1 MFENFDAA
9 KLLPPGATSILFP
22 AMDMEKEMKRG
33 KEIRKQGYGWGRK
46 ARFPFSHTQNK
57 LIIWNKRNKRLS
69 LHCKDCNQQFLL
81 VMKSFNTAG
90 TCRPKEHYMVDI
102 TERLEIIRKMIAK
115 GDYFCINR
123 GRQYGKTTTLNNLKN
138 YLEHAGYCVFS
149 ISFEKVDKTY
159 FSSPQTTGAIF
170 LRLLSIC
177 AKRNKVK
184 NLDAECAEQLLSYQN
199 RHAEECTIF
208 DVSEL
213 LIQICGDNSH
223 PIVLIVDEVDQASEQ
238 ESFLKLLG
246 AIRDM
251 YLNRDEDATFQSVI
265 LAGVYDIKNL
275 KLKMRP
281 DDQHHYNSP
290 WNIAVPFDVDM
301 SLSAEGIA
309 GMLAEYKAD
318 CALSFDEKAVAQM
331 IRDYTSGYP
340 FLVSRICQIIDAE
353 QWTWDK
359 EGVLKAVNKI
369 LTEGSTLFDD
379 IAKKLDEFPELERTI
394 KGVLFNGYRYSFNYY
409 DKATNLALMFNF
421 VKQQD
426 GTFAVAC
433 RMFEIWFYNYF
444 ISQDKNST
452 DFTQGMIDKNQF
464 IHDGI
469 LDIPRLFARFIDHM
483 NKTYK
488 MDHDN
493 EFIENDARKVFL
505 TYLRPVINGIGSY
518 HIEEQTRDHE
528 RMDIVIDYLGKQY
541 VIELK
546 IWRGNAYNERG
557 EEQLLR
563 YLEYF
568 DLQQGY
574 LLSFCFNKK
583 KTSGLLPPVEI
594 GGRTLIE
601 AIV

>member
-1 MFENFDAA
+1 
-9 KLLPPGATSILFP
+9 
-22 AMDMEKEMKRG
+22 MK
-33 KEIRKQGYGWGRK
+33 
-46 ARFPFSHTQNK
+46 T
-57 LIIWNKRNKRLS
+57 
-69 LHCKDCNQQFLL
+69 
-81 VMKSFNTAG
+81 FNTAG
-90 TCRPKEHYMVDI
+90 TCRPNEHYMVDI
-102 TERLEIIRKMIAK
+102 TERLEIIRKMVAK

-123 GRQYGKTTTLNNLKN
+123 GRQYGKTTTLEAVSNQLSD
-138 YLEHAGYCVFS
+138 EYCIFQ
-149 ISFEKVDKTY
+149 ISFEGISDSTFADEEKLYSV
-159 FSSPQTTGAIF
+159 FVW
-170 LRLLSIC
+170 LLVQRFKWVSLKGLDEGVGNEIKSFYDAHKERCSEMELSDFISTIC
-177 AKRNKVK
+177 YRNTKPLV
-184 NLDAECAEQLLSYQN
+184 
-199 RHAEECTIF
+199 
-208 DVSEL
+208 L
-213 LIQICGDNSH
+213 LI
-223 PIVLIVDEVDQASEQ
+223 DEVDLAGNFT
-238 ESFLKLLG
+238 SFLKFLGLLRG
-246 AIRDM
+246 M
-251 YLNRDEDATFQSVI
+251 YLKRNVVPAFQSVI

-275 KLKMRP
+275 KLKIRTGE
-281 DDQHHYNSP
+281 QHQYNSP

-318 CALSFDEKAVAQM
+318 HNLMFDEAFVARM

-359 EGVLKAVNKI
+359 DGVLKAVNKI

-394 KGVLFNGYRYSFNYY
+394 RGILFNGYRYSFNYY

-426 GTFAVAC
+426 GTFAVAS
-433 RMFEIWFYNYF
+433 RMFEIWFYEYF
-444 ISQDKNST
+444 ISQDKNSA
-452 DFTQGMIDKNQF
+452 DFIQGMTDKSQF

-469 LDIPRLFARFIDHM
+469 LDIPLLMERFVVHM
-483 NKTYK
+483 NQTYK

-518 HIEEQTRDHE
+518 HIEEQTRDHD
-528 RMDIVIDYLGKQY
+528 RMDVVIDYLGRQY
-541 VIELK
+541 VVELK

-557 EEQLLR
+557 EEQLCR

-574 LLSFCFNKK
+574 LLSFCFNKTK
-583 KTSGLLPPVEI
+583 NSGLLPPVELK
-594 GGRTLIE
+594 GRTLIE